1 MAGPVEGVKVVE
13 LGVWVA
19 GPAAGGILA
28 DWGAD
33 VIKIEPPTGD
43 PARMFGRMLGC
54 DMGLNPPFEMDN
66 RSKRSVVLDL
76 GTDAGRATAFELLA
90 GADVFLT
97 NVRPG
102 ALQRLGLDFESV
114 SAANPRLVYGLI
126 TGYGENGPDAD
137 RAAFDVAAFW
147 SRAGVAHLLTRP
159 GETPPFQRGGMGDHS
174 AGMTMAAAVCAAL
187 LARERTGAG
196 QLVTTSL
203 YRQGAYTVSFDLNT
217 YLMSGQPIAI
227 GQRESMGNPCM
238 NNYAASDGRR
248 FWIVGLEPERH
259 WPALCRA
266 VGRPEWREDPRFADA
281 RSRAANSAALIVALD
296 EIFATRPL
304 DEWAQVF
311 AGEPDFFW
319 SPVNALEDVVADEQF
334 HAAGGIVD
342 VPDGDAAV
350 PMVATPADFH
360 GTPWAP
366 RSAAPELGQHTEEVL
381 ADLEARRGS

>member
-1 MAGPVEGVKVVE
+1 
-13 LGVWVA
+13 
-19 GPAAGGILA
+19 
-28 DWGAD
+28 
-33 VIKIEPPTGD
+33 
-43 PARMFGRMLGC
+43 
-54 DMGLNPPFEMDN
+54 
-66 RSKRSVVLDL
+66 
-76 GTDAGRATAFELLA
+76 
-90 GADVFLT
+90 
-97 NVRPG
+97 
-102 ALQRLGLDFESV
+102 
-114 SAANPRLVYGLI
+114 
-126 TGYGENGPDAD
+126 
-137 RAAFDVAAFW
+137 
-147 SRAGVAHLLTRP
+147 
-159 GETPPFQRGGMGDHS
+159 MGDHS

-227 GQRESMGNPCM
+227 GQRETMGNPCM
-238 NNYAASDGRR
+238 NNYAAADGRR

-266 VGRPEWREDPRFADA
+266 VGRPEWRDDPRFADA
-281 RSRAANSAALIVALD
+281 RARAVNSTVLVAALD

-319 SPVNALEDVVADEQF
+319 SPINTLEDVIADEQF

-342 VPDGDAAV
+342 VPDGQAAV

-381 ADLEARRGS
+381 AELEARRGS